1 MFLGCPK
8 CVSACRC
15 TCSACLAV
23 CITQMFMCMFV
34 CLQGTCVCAYVYVW
48 VVNWCECACV
58 FKCVC
63 MYVHMCMCVEHVCV
77 VLCMHRWT
85 CMCSHIYAGLGMGR
99 FNGKSF
105 GIRQIWVQILTLQ
118 FISYMSPCYSPPWLP
133 PLQDGMIPPF
143 S

>member
-1 MFLGCPK
+1 MQCVFGCMHHTN
-8 CVSACRC
+8 VYVHV
-15 TCSACLAV
+15 CLSPGDMCLCICV
-23 CITQMFMCMFV
+23 CIWWWSIGVSVLVYSNV
-34 CLQGTCVCAYVYVW
+34 CVCVYTCVRVLNV
-48 VVNWCECACV
+48 
-58 FKCVC
+58 CVC
-63 MYVHMCMCVEHVCV
+63 VCV

-85 CMCSHIYAGLGMGR
+85 CMCSHIYAGLGMGW